1 MHITTH
7 RANRTLTIALAGK
20 LDVTTAPLL
29 QEAMQLE
36 DAETLILDLEHCS
49 FISSA
54 GLRGLL
60 VAQKLMAGRQGVVQA
75 INVSPDVLRILEI
88 TGMSTM
94 MTVKPKARAIALEGL
109 EFLSAGVCGECF
121 RLDRE
126 TIVKLYKE
134 GIDPQVAEQ
143 EKRFAKAAFV
153 LGIPTAISYD
163 VVTCGTR
170 TGVVYEMLDAE
181 LFSKVII
188 REPQHLDRHAQTL
201 AGIARTVNS
210 IKGDPALLPDLKRR
224 FRGYIDQMGSFL
236 STEDVAYLQRR
247 LDMVPDAETCVHFD
261 LHSSNI
267 MIRDGEPVIID
278 MGDLS
283 IGSYL
288 FDMGLLYTIYGLP
301 EVGLSPRATGIPTE
315 MGVALWEGV
324 VSHYF
329 ADKPAADR
337 EWFERNRYFLGS
349 LRLIYSVTFLP
360 QLRDQLMVWIRD
372 ILLPRMKEESPEQVA
387 GY

>member
-1 MHITTH
+1 MQITTH
-7 RANRTLTIALAGK
+7 RTNRTLSLALSGK
-20 LDVTTAPLL
+20 LDITTAPLL
-29 QEAMQLE
+29 QDALQLG
-36 DAETLILDLEHCS
+36 DAETLVLDLEHCS

-60 VAQKLMAGRQGVVQA
+60 AAQKVMAGRQSLVQV
-75 INVSPDVLRILEI
+75 INVSPEVQRILEM
-88 TGMSTM
+88 TGLSTM
-94 MTVKPKARAIALEGL
+94 MTVKPKAREIAIEGL

-121 RLDRE
+121 RVDRE

-134 GIDPQVAEQ
+134 GIDPQIAEQ
-143 EKRFAKAAFV
+143 EKQFAKAAFV

-163 VVTCGTR
+163 VVRCGTR

-181 LFSKVII
+181 LFSTVII
-188 REPQHLDRHAQTL
+188 REPQHLDRHARTL

-224 FRGYIDQMGSFL
+224 FREYIDQMGFFL
-236 STEDVAYLQRR
+236 SEQDVAYLQRR
-247 LDMVPDAETCVHFD
+247 LDTIPDADTCVHFD

-283 IGSYL
+283 LGSYL
-288 FDMGLLYTIYGLP
+288 FDVGLLYTIYGLP
-301 EVGLSPRATGIPTE
+301 EVGLSARATKIPIE
-315 MGVALWEGV
+315 MGVQLWEGFFT
-324 VSHYF
+324 HYF
-329 ADKPAADR
+329 ADKPASER
-337 EWFERNRYFLGS
+337 EWFLRNRYFLGS

-360 QLRDQLMVWIRD
+360 QLRDQLTTWIRD
-372 ILLPRMKEESPEQVA
+372 ILLPRMKEEPVGA
-387 GY
+387 ALLG